1 MDPDTRAIARQVA
14 LELCDIQ
21 SESHPPERFTSTSL
35 VFPSYRPQAFNGRP
49 RVRVSEAEARV
60 LYCFALANRKLPFAV
75 EVPTSERYTFSG
87 TSTMSA
93 RTDLVVYAYRP
104 EDPQTLV
111 RHLAV
116 EFKAHNAPVAA
127 IRKDIEKL
135 LREHCDGLWFHVLQ
149 NADSRTIRA
158 LMEKF
163 AQAIGDLRDPWQEC
177 GHTLTLCAVILQKR
191 FWLYRTLTPNHDSA
205 PDLSLDYRVQGQK
218 IVVTD
223 AKGWAFEA
231 F

>member
-1 MDPDTRAIARQVA
+1 MVPETRAIARQVA

-21 SESHPPERFTSTSL
+21 SESHPPERFNNSSL
-35 VFPSYRPQAFNGRP
+35 VFPTYRPHATNGLQRA
-49 RVRVSEAEARV
+49 RVSEAEARV
-60 LYCFALANRKLPFAV
+60 LYCLALANLKLPFAV

-87 TSTMSA
+87 TTTMSA
-93 RTDLVVYAYRP
+93 RTDLVVYSAP
-104 EDPQTLV
+104 PNAPQGLV
-111 RHLAV
+111 RNLAV

-127 IRKDIEKL
+127 IRKDLEKL
-135 LREHCDGLWFHVLQ
+135 LREHCDGLWFHVLH
-149 NADSRTIRA
+149 NADSRTIPA

-163 AQAIGDLRDPWQEC
+163 AQAIGDLRDPWQKC
-177 GHTLTLCAVILQKR
+177 GHTLALCVVVLQKR

-205 PDLSLDYRVQGQK
+205 PDLALEYGVQGKK
-218 IVVTD
+218 IVVRD